1 MDKAQARI
9 LTLVLIA
16 VLFIGQALYD
26 FIKKNRSRSVNRPR
40 QTINK
45 PGNRIQASNRQSY
58 QKNVQKTVR
67 PKMNASS
74 DRSKLEAELY
84 PSVKSEPVKAAV
96 DETIE
101 PINEKT
107 PHQSQLTPA
116 GDDLRRAVI
125 WSEILKRKF

>member
-40 QTINK
+40 QTISK
-45 PGNRIQASNRQSY
+45 PRRAAPAQQRQYSQTKTQ
-58 QKNVQKTVR
+58 QKLRPNVSEL
-67 PKMNASS
+67 AGLSA
-74 DRSKLEAELY
+74 LE
-84 PSVKSEPVKAAV
+84 SEPSPTEKLIHSINQDKETREPESIAV
-96 DETIE
+96 SQQSLQSPSDDE
-101 PINEKT
+101 
-107 PHQSQLTPA
+107 
-116 GDDLRRAVI
+116 LRKAVI

>member
-40 QTINK
+40 QTIRK
-45 PGNRIQASNRQSY
+45 PNHKVHPQKRQFSPKPIQTAVS
-58 QKNVQKTVR
+58 
-67 PKMNASS
+67 PKAHVTA

-84 PSVKSEPVKAAV
+84 PSVQSGHEMVSADEITEPGNETSPQQTNRLPEG
-96 DETIE
+96 DE
-101 PINEKT
+101 
-107 PHQSQLTPA
+107 
-116 GDDLRRAVI
+116 LRRAVI